1 MGEVV
6 EKFSFRKYAPASDF
20 SLIKKWGENR
30 GMQIGAPEFLP
41 PTGIVV
47 AYYSKPVCMGFMIRC
62 DNGVAIN
69 SDFMS
74 DPDVPKDLRNE
85 AVEFMREKLYGL
97 AKTQGFRVVIAFTS
111 IPKHAERLK
120 NKGYIEMDKN
130 LVHLGRIL

>member
-6 EKFSFRKYAPASDF
+6 EKFSARKYVPETDF
-20 SLIKKWGENR
+20 THIKKWGENR
-30 GMQIGAPEFLP
+30 GMKIGTPGFLP

-74 DPDVPKDLRNE
+74 DPDAPKELRNE
-85 AVEFMREKLYGL
+85 AVEFMREKLYEL
-97 AKTQGFRVVIAFTS
+97 ARQQGFRVVIAFTS
-111 IPKHAERLK
+111 IPKHVERLK
-120 NKGYIEMDKN
+120 EKGYIEMDKN